1 MTPLEKGATTVPTI
15 SGRGCCSGLGSM
27 PTPSSR
33 SSVLLGGD
41 VEPSALA
48 HERIRWLALPDGGD
62 DVDGFGEH
70 LIAVLV
76 EDAERLGVR
85 GQRARADAEDEAA
98 VGEVVEHRGVRR
110 DQHRVL
116 LREVR
121 GAGAELDLF
130 GLGDQRR
137 QEHQAVGDV
146 LVAVGEV
153 FADERVVEAET
164 VGEQHR
170 LPVLAERLRPVPA
183 GGVQGHGEVAESHQ
197 VSPMPQRSTGQWR
210 RPRIHG
216 RFDHAI
222 RHRGRRLTGGVT
234 GRDTLRDRNS
244 RTPT

>member
-1 MTPLEKGATTVPTI
+1 MEVTGTHRDDALGERRHDGADDL
-15 SGRGCCSGLGSM
+15 GAGLLQRFGQYADAEFEIEC
-27 PTPSSR
+27 
-33 SSVLLGGD
+33 LLGGD
-41 VEPSALA
+41 IEPVCPGARA
-48 HERIRWLALPDGGD
+48 NRGLALPDRGD

-70 LIAVLV
+70 LVAVLV

-110 DQHRVL
+110 DKHRVL

-121 GAGAELDLF
+121 GAGAELDLL
-130 GLGDQRR
+130 GLGDQRG

-153 FADERVVEAET
+153 LADERVVEPEP

-170 LPVLAERLRPVPA
+170 LPVLAQRLRPVPA

-197 VSPMPQRSTGQWR
+197 VSQCRKESTGQWR

-222 RHRGRRLTGGVT
+222 RHRG
-234 GRDTLRDRNS
+234 LR
-244 RTPT
+244 